1 MSHLAAVVSAPK
13 APLEVQEIETPQPG
27 PDELLIKNEIIALMP
42 IDAKI
47 ARFAMLPIEY
57 PAVLGSSFAGTVIG
71 VGAEVT
77 GFDVGDK
84 VVAVKTA
91 GTTGNKYSAFQRYA
105 VCRALTATKLPSDAA
120 LDTAVRLVGNLA
132 TVSALFNANLNLAR
146 PGPGISAQLQGKR
159 ILIYGGTSSL
169 GSLSVQYLTQAG
181 YDVITTTSPRH
192 EAFVSHLGASRVI
205 DHTQPF
211 ETTVKELVAAGAYDI
226 VVDTISNSETIKITG
241 EVLAAQGGGKIYALQ
256 PAFGPEILPAGV
268 TRNFESW
275 SLLLGKE
282 EHAKLLEWT
291 FGTYFPQAL
300 AQESL
305 IPVPARKIPGGLAGL
320 DHALDVLIR
329 GVSSEKLIVDP
340 WE

>member
-1 MSHLAAVVSAPK
+1 MSHLAAIISAPK

-27 PDELLIKNEIIALMP
+27 PDELLIKNESIALMP

-47 ARFAMLPIEY
+47 ARFAMLPIQY
-57 PAVLGSSFAGTVIG
+57 PGILGSSFAGTIIG

-91 GTTGNKYSAFQRYA
+91 GTTGNKYGAFQRFA
-105 VCRALTATKLPSDAA
+105 VCRAVTATKLPSEAA
-120 LDTAVRLVGNLA
+120 LDTAVRLVGNLS
-132 TVSALFNANLNLAR
+132 TITALFNADLGLVR
-146 PGPGISAQLQGKR
+146 PSPGISAQVQGKR

-192 EAFVSHLGASRVI
+192 KDFVSRLGASRVI
-205 DHTQPF
+205 DHTQAF
-211 ETTVKELVAAGAYDI
+211 ETTVKALVAAGPYDI
-226 VVDTISNSETIKITG
+226 VVDAISNSETIKIAG

-256 PAFGPEILPAGV
+256 PAFGPETLPAGV
-268 TRNFESW
+268 TRKFGSW
-275 SLLLGKE
+275 SLLLGKK
-282 EHAKLLEWT
+282 EHAELLEWT
-291 FGTYFPQAL
+291 FSTYLPQAL

-305 IPVPARKIPGGLAGL
+305 IPVSARKIPGGLAGL
-320 DHALDVLIR
+320 EHAFDVLIK

>member
-27 PDELLIKNEIIALMP
+27 PGELLIKNELIALLP

-47 ARFAMLPIEY
+47 ARFAMLPIKY
-57 PAVLGSSFAGTVIG
+57 PAVLGNSFAGTVIG
-71 VGAEVT
+71 VGADVT
-77 GFDVGDK
+77 GFEIGDK
-84 VVAVKTA
+84 VAAVKAA

-105 VCRALTATKLPSDAA
+105 VSRALTATKLPSDAA

-132 TVSALFNANLNLAR
+132 TVVALLNASLELVR
-146 PGPGISAQLQGKR
+146 PSSGISAQLQGKK
-159 ILIYGGTSSL
+159 ILIYGGTSSV

-181 YDVITTTSPRH
+181 YDVVTTTSPRH
-192 EAFVSHLGASRVI
+192 EAFVSRLGASQVV

-211 ETTVKELVAAGAYDI
+211 ETTINELVEAGPYDI
-226 VVDTISNSETIKITG
+226 VVDSISNSETIKITG

-256 PAFGPEILPAGV
+256 PAFAPEALPAGV
-268 TRNFESW
+268 TRKFESW
-275 SLLLGKE
+275 PLLLGKE
-282 EHAKLLEWT
+282 EHAELLEWT

-300 AQESL
+300 AHESL
-305 IPVPARKIPGGLAGL
+305 IPVSARKIPGGLAGL
-320 DHALDVLIR
+320 DHALNVLIK